1 MNMKKIHKQMNDI
14 HDQAAYWF
22 TRFESGQITAGQRLA
37 FERWVNERPQ
47 HLRAFEEI
55 ETLSGAM
62 QALSEDLRRRKPGH
76 ETALRS
82 DVMEN
87 AALLDAHRARKNRF
101 SLFRQAASI
110 AATFLVVIAGV
121 WLWQSASLNGDPDLY
136 RTAIG
141 EQKTVMLSDGS
152 MVTLNTNSEISVAM
166 TDNIRRLHLKRGE
179 VYFEIAKDK
188 NRPFEV
194 AVQNAFV
201 KAVGTAF
208 NIKQNGD
215 QITVLVTEG
224 VVEVKSN
231 FAPLLT
237 PSSASSP
244 KKKETLVVG
253 DQIIFG
259 AKEMERISLEDD
271 LVSRKTLWRKGR
283 IILDEKSLAEIVREI
298 QPYIAEKIVIAD
310 EEVAAFTAGG
320 VFKMG
325 EINSFFGALEAAL
338 PVTIVREK
346 GVIILM
352 RRQKKVEEAIEI

>member
-1 MNMKKIHKQMNDI
+1 MKKMHKKINDI

-22 TRFESGQITAGQRLA
+22 TRFESGLITAGQRLD
-37 FERWVNERPQ
+37 FEAWVNENPQ

-62 QALSEDLRRRKPGH
+62 QALSEDLKRRSPDK
-76 ETALRS
+76 ETSLRG
-82 DVMEN
+82 DVLKN
-87 AALLDAHRARKNRF
+87 AALLDAHRARKKRF
-101 SLFRQAASI
+101 ILFRRAASI
-110 AATFLVVIAGV
+110 AASILVVFAGV
-121 WLWQSASLNGDPDLY
+121 WLWQSSSLNGADLY
-136 RTAIG
+136 RTAVG

-152 MVTLNTNSEISVAM
+152 VMTLNTNSEISVAM
-166 TDNIRRLHLKRGE
+166 TDNVRRLHLKKGE
-179 VYFEIAKDK
+179 VYFEVAKDK

-208 NIKQNGD
+208 NIKQQND
-215 QITVLVTEG
+215 QISVLVTEG
-224 VVEVKSN
+224 TVEVKSN
-231 FAPLLT
+231 FVPRLASFSAN
-237 PSSASSP
+237 SSE
-244 KKKETLVVG
+244 KKETLIVG

-259 AKEMERISLEDD
+259 QKKMERVNLESH

-283 IILDEKSLAEIVREI
+283 IFLDQKSLAEIVREI
-298 QPYIAEKIVIAD
+298 QPYIADKIIIAD
-310 EEVAAFTAGG
+310 EEVAALIAGG

-352 RRQKKVEEAIEI
+352 RRHGKLKDPVEI